1 MNVGRLI
8 KDNVSDFGE
17 YPLLTF
23 EGKEYSNIEIDR
35 WSNKVGNALKSL
47 GVKRGDRVVI
57 QLPNCPEVVVSFI
70 GIFKI
75 GAVVI
80 PLSFLYTAEETAYI
94 YQDSGP
100 VVVISA
106 AEFMEKVST
115 GKAAAPSIKQV
126 ISVDEAPDTL
136 LFKDIVDKSSDKL
149 EMENTADDELAALLY
164 TAGTTGK
171 PKGVMLAHQA
181 LYANAE
187 GQAETLKGPVMHGDV
202 MLSSLPLSH
211 AYGMA
216 TMGAFLYG
224 GNRWILVRWFDTGR
238 IFEAIQKHKVKLTTQ
253 VPTMYVMQNLDPEPK
268 KYDLSSMKYW
278 ISGSA
283 PLNEETRKEFESRY
297 PGKVYQGWGLT
308 EATANNCCCPFDRP
322 YKPGSIG
329 KPLNGKMR
337 VADENGKP
345 LKVGEVGELV
355 VGGPVVMQGYWNKPE
370 ETKEALQGE
379 WLRTGDMGY
388 MDEDGYFFIVER
400 KKDMII
406 KAGENIFPREI
417 ETVIYQHSKV
427 SEAAVVGVADQKYG
441 EELKAFVVLKPGEKA
456 TEQEVIDFCG
466 GKLSRFKTPKYV
478 QFLDSLP
485 KNPVGKIL
493 YKELR
498 KMG

>member
-8 KDNVSDFGE
+8 KDNISDYGE

-23 EGKEYSNIEIDR
+23 EDKQYSNIEIDR
-35 WSNKVGNALKSL
+35 WSNRVGNALKSL

-57 QLPNCPEVVVSFI
+57 QLPNCPEVVVSFV

-94 YQDSGP
+94 YQDSTP

-106 AEFMEKVST
+106 AEFIERVSA
-115 GKAAAPSIKQV
+115 GKAATPSIKHV
-126 ISVDEAPDTL
+126 VSVDEAPDTL
-136 LFKDIVDKSSDKL
+136 LFRDIVDKKSDKL
-149 EMENTADDELAALLY
+149 EIEDTRDDELAALLY
-164 TAGTTGK
+164 TAGTTGR
-171 PKGVMLAHQA
+171 PKGVMLPHGA

-187 GQAETLKGPVMHGDV
+187 GQAETLKGPLMHGDTV
-202 MLSSLPLSH
+202 LSSLPLSH
-211 AYGMA
+211 SYGMS
-216 TMGAFLYG
+216 TMNAMFYG
-224 GNRWILVRWFDTGR
+224 GSRWVLVRWFDTDL
-238 IFEAIQKHKVKLTTQ
+238 IFEAIQKHRVKLTAQ
-253 VPTMYVMQNLDPEPK
+253 VPTMFVYQNIYPEPK
-268 KYDLSSMKYW
+268 KYDLSSMKFW
-278 ISGSA
+278 VSGSA
-283 PLNEETRKEFESRY
+283 PLTEDTRKEFESKY

-308 EATANNCCCPFDRP
+308 EAVANNCACPVDRP

-329 KPLNGKMR
+329 KPMGGKMR
-337 VADENGKP
+337 VVDESGKP
-345 LKVGEVGELV
+345 LNVGEVGELM

-370 ETKEALQGE
+370 ETKEAFQGG

-400 KKDMII
+400 KKNMII
-406 KAGENIFPREI
+406 KAGENIFPSEI
-417 ETVIYQHSKV
+417 EEVVYQYPKV
-427 SEAAVVGVADQKYG
+427 SEAAVVGVPDQKYG
-441 EELKAFVVLKPGEKA
+441 EELKAFIVLKSDEKA
-456 TEQEVIDFCG
+456 TEQEVIDFCK
-466 GKLSRFKTPKYV
+466 GKLTSFKTPKYV

-485 KNPVGKIL
+485 KDPVGKTL

>member
-1 MNVGRLI
+1 MNVARLG
-8 KDNVSDFGE
+8 KENLERFGE
-17 YPLLTF
+17 YTSLIF
-23 EGKEYSNIEIDR
+23 EGKEYTNVEMDR

-57 QLPNCPEVVVSFI
+57 QLPNCPEVVVSFG

-75 GAVVI
+75 GALVV

-94 YQDSGP
+94 YQDATP

-106 AEFMEKVST
+106 TEFMEKVSH
-115 GKAAAPSIKQV
+115 GKAATPSIKHV

-136 LFKDIVDKSSDKL
+136 LFRDIVDKSSDKL
-149 EMENTADDELAALLY
+149 EMEDTADEELAALIY
-164 TAGTTGK
+164 TAGTTGR
-171 PKGVMLAHQA
+171 PKGVMLSHEA
-181 LYANAE
+181 LYANAK
-187 GQAETLKGPVMHGDV
+187 GQYEFNKGSIVPGSVG
-202 MLSSLPLSH
+202 LSSLPLSH
-211 AYGMA
+211 SYGMA
-216 TMGAFLYG
+216 LMNTASLFGTRGVL
-224 GNRWILVRWFDTGR
+224 LRWFNTED
-238 IFEAIQKHKVKLTTQ
+238 IFDAIQKYKVNITTQ
-253 VPTMYVMQNLDPEPK
+253 VPTMFVYQNMYPEAK
-268 KYDLSSMKYW
+268 KYDLSSMKFW

-283 PLNEETRKEFESRY
+283 PLSEETRKEFESKY

-308 EATANNCCCPFDRP
+308 EAGANNCCCPFDKP

-329 KPLNGKMR
+329 KPLNCEMKVM
-337 VADENGKP
+337 DENDNEV
-345 LKVGEVGELV
+345 KVGEIGEIVLK
-355 VGGPVVMQGYWNKPE
+355 GPVVMSGYWNKPE
-370 ETKEALQGE
+370 ETKEALQRG

-400 KKDMII
+400 KKNMII

-417 ETVIYQHSKV
+417 EEVVYQHSKV
-427 SEAAVVGVADQKYG
+427 SEAAVIGVPDQIYG
-441 EELKAFVVLKPGEKA
+441 EELKAFIVLKPGEKA
-456 TEQEVIDFCG
+456 TEQEIIDFCG
-466 GKLSRFKTPKYV
+466 GKLSSFKTPKYV

>member
-1 MNVGRLI
+1 VGRLI
-8 KDNVSDFGE
+8 KDNIGDYGE
-17 YPLLTF
+17 YQLLMF
-23 EGKEYSNIEIDR
+23 EDKEYSNIEIDR
-35 WSNKVGNALKSL
+35 WSNKVANALRSL

-75 GAVVI
+75 GAVVV

-94 YQDSGP
+94 YQDSTP

-115 GKAAAPSIKQV
+115 GKASTPSIEHV
-126 ISVDEAPDTL
+126 VLVDEAPDTL
-136 LFKDIVDKSSDKL
+136 LFRDIVDKSSDKL
-149 EMENTADDELAALLY
+149 EMEDVADDELAALLY

-171 PKGVMLAHQA
+171 PKGVMLPHKA
-181 LYANAE
+181 LYSNAE
-187 GQAETLKGPVMHGDV
+187 GQAETLKGPIMHGDV

-216 TMGAFLYG
+216 TMCAFLYG
-224 GNRWILVRWFDTGR
+224 GNRWILVRWFDTET
-238 IFEAIQKHKVKLTTQ
+238 IFQAIQKHKVKLTTQ
-253 VPTMYVMQNLDPEPK
+253 VPTMYVMQNLYPEPK

-283 PLNEETRKEFESRY
+283 PLDEQTRKDFESKY

-308 EATANNCCCPFDRP
+308 EATANNSCCPFDRP

-337 VADENGKP
+337 VVDENGKVC
-345 LKVGEVGELV
+345 KVGEVGEIME
-355 VGGPVVMQGYWNKPE
+355 GGSVVMQGYWNKPE
-370 ETKEALQGE
+370 ETKEALQGD

-388 MDEDGYFFIVER
+388 MDEDGYYFIVER

-406 KAGENIFPREI
+406 KSGENIFPREI
-417 ETVIYQHSKV
+417 EEVVYQHPKV
-427 SEAAVVGVADQKYG
+427 SEAGVVGVPDKKYG

-456 TEQEVIDFCG
+456 TEQEIIDFCG
-466 GKLSRFKTPKYV
+466 GKLTSFKTPKYV
-478 QFLDSLP
+478 QFLDALP
-485 KNPVGKIL
+485 KNPVGKTL

>member
-23 EGKEYSNIEIDR
+23 ENEQYSNIEIDR
-35 WSNKVGNALKSL
+35 WSNRVGNALKSL

-57 QLPNCPEVVVSFI
+57 QLPNCPEVVVSFT

-75 GAVVI
+75 GAAVI
-80 PLSFLYTAEETAYI
+80 PLSFLISAEETAYI
-94 YQDSGP
+94 YQDSTP

-106 AEFMEKVST
+106 TEFMEKVSR
-115 GKAAAPSIKQV
+115 GKAAAPSIKHV

-136 LFKDIVDKSSDKL
+136 LFRDIVDKSSDKL
-149 EMENTADDELAALLY
+149 EMEDTANEELAALLY
-164 TAGTTGK
+164 TAGTTGR
-171 PKGVMLAHQA
+171 PKGVMLSHEA
-181 LYANAE
+181 LSANAK
-187 GQAETLKGPVMHGDV
+187 GQFEFLKGSIEPGSMA
-202 MLSSLPLSH
+202 LSSLPLSH

-216 TMGAFLYG
+216 SMNASALFGLKG
-224 GNRWILVRWFDTGR
+224 VLVRWFDTEH
-238 IFEAIQKHKVKLTTQ
+238 IFDAIQKYKVALTTQ
-253 VPTMYVMQNLDPEPK
+253 VPTMYVMQNLFPEPE

-283 PLNEETRKEFESRY
+283 PLSEETRKEFESKY

-308 EATANNCCCPFDRP
+308 EATANNSCCPFDKP
-322 YKPGSIG
+322 YKEGSVG
-329 KPLNGKMR
+329 KPMNCEMK
-337 VADENGKP
+337 VVDENDNEV
-345 LKVGEVGELV
+345 KVGEIGEIVLK
-355 VGGPVVMQGYWNKPE
+355 GPVVMSGYWNKPE
-370 ETKEALQGE
+370 ETKEVLRGG

-388 MDEDGYFFIVER
+388 MDDDGYFFIVER

-417 ETVIYQHSKV
+417 EEVVYQHPKV
-427 SEAAVVGVADQKYG
+427 SEAAVVGVGDQKYG
-441 EELKAFVVLKPGEKA
+441 EELKAFIVLKPGEKA
-456 TEQEVIDFCG
+456 TEQEVIDFCK
-466 GKLSRFKTPKYV
+466 GKLSSFKTPKYV

-485 KNPVGKIL
+485 KNPMGKIL

>member
-1 MNVGRLI
+1 MNVAQLI
-8 KDNVSDFGE
+8 KDNISDFDE

-23 EGKEYSNIEIDR
+23 EGKEYSNVEIDR
-35 WSNKVGNALKSL
+35 WSNRVGNALKGL

-57 QLPNCPEVVVSFI
+57 QLPNCPEVVVSFL

-75 GAVVI
+75 GALVI
-80 PLSFLYTAEETAYI
+80 PLSFLYPAEETAYI
-94 YQDSGP
+94 YQDATP

-106 AEFMEKVST
+106 TEFMEKVSH
-115 GKAAAPSIKQV
+115 GKAATPSIKHV

-136 LFKDIVDKSSDKL
+136 LFRDIVEKSSDKL
-149 EMENTADDELAALLY
+149 EIEDIADEELAALLY
-164 TAGTTGK
+164 TAGTTGR
-171 PKGVMLAHQA
+171 PKGVMLSHEA
-181 LYANAE
+181 LYACAE
-187 GQAETLKGPVMHGDV
+187 GQCETLKGPVMPGDAL
-202 MLSSLPLSH
+202 LSSLPLSH
-211 AYGMA
+211 SYGVS
-216 TMGAFLYG
+216 TMNAVFYG
-224 GNRWILVRWFDTGR
+224 GTKWVLVRWFDTDL
-238 IFEAIQKHKVKLTTQ
+238 IFEAIQKHKVRITTQ
-253 VPTMYVMQNLDPEPK
+253 VPTMFVYQNMYPEPK
-268 KYDLSSMKYW
+268 KYDLSSMKFW

-283 PLNEETRKEFESRY
+283 PLNEETRKEFESKY

-308 EATANNCCCPFDRP
+308 EATANNSCCSIDRP

-329 KPLNGKMR
+329 KPLSGKMR
-337 VADENGKP
+337 VVDDNVKP
-345 LKVGEVGELV
+345 VKLGEVGELV

-370 ETKEALQGE
+370 ETKEALQRG

-400 KKDMII
+400 KKNMII

-417 ETVIYQHSKV
+417 EEVVYQHSKV

-441 EELKAFVVLKPGEKA
+441 EELKAFIVLKPGEKA
-456 TEQEVIDFCG
+456 TEQEIIDFCK
-466 GKLSRFKTPKYV
+466 GKLTSFKTPKYV
-478 QFLDSLP
+478 QFVDSLP

>member
-23 EGKEYSNIEIDR
+23 EDKEYSNIEIDH

-47 GVKRGDRVVI
+47 GVKKGDRVVI
-57 QLPNCPEVVVSFI
+57 QLPNRPEVVVSSV

-80 PLSFLYTAEETAYI
+80 PLSFLYSAEETAYI

-100 VVVISA
+100 VVIISA
-106 AEFMEKVST
+106 TEFMEKVSR
-115 GKAAAPSIKQV
+115 GKAAAPSIKHV
-126 ISVDEAPDTL
+126 ISVDEVPDTL

-149 EMENTADDELAALLY
+149 EMEDTADDELAALLY
-164 TAGTTGK
+164 TAGTTGR

-187 GQAETLKGPVMHGDV
+187 GQSEILKGPLMHGDRL
-202 MLSSLPLSH
+202 LSSLPLSH
-211 AYGMA
+211 SYGMA
-216 TMGAFLYG
+216 TMNALFYG
-224 GNRWILVRWFDTGR
+224 GMRWVLVRWFDTDL
-238 IFEAIQKHKVKLTTQ
+238 IFEAIQRHKVKITTQ
-253 VPTMYVMQNLDPEPK
+253 VPTMFVYQNMYPEPK
-268 KYDLSSMKYW
+268 KYDLSSIKYW

-283 PLNEETRKEFESRY
+283 PLNEETRKEFESKY

-308 EATANNCCCPFDRP
+308 EAMANNSCCPFDRP

-329 KPLNGKMR
+329 RPLNGKMR
-337 VADENGKP
+337 VVDEDGKP
-345 LKVGEVGELV
+345 LQVGEVGEIV
-355 VGGPVVMQGYWNKPE
+355 VGGSVVMQGYWNKLE
-370 ETKEALQGE
+370 ETKEALQGG

-388 MDEDGYFFIVER
+388 MDEDGYYFIVER
-400 KKDMII
+400 KKNMII

-417 ETVIYQHSKV
+417 EEVIYQNPKV

-441 EELKAFVVLKPGEKA
+441 EELKAFIVLKPGEKA
-456 TEQEVIDFCG
+456 TEQEIIDFCG
-466 GKLSRFKTPKYV
+466 GKLTSFKTPKYA

-493 YKELR
+493 YKDLR